1 MKMKRK
7 KMIVEDLEHR
17 KSTSSL
23 IVPILGRG
31 SEAIQRPAGL
41 SPDNLAAKEKH
52 NMEAIRG
59 KNDFEQNTIEHY
71 AMKYGL
77 GKPPIQAK
85 YMLPRP
91 IEKYGPGIT
100 PSPIKPPIPVKYGP
114 GPGPGGDVMKY
125 GPGITPSPIKPP
137 IPVKY
142 GPAPEPPI
150 PGVHKYALPT
160 PGGEI
165 PPRRDVAIY
174 SVPISPTPIGEIPQ
188 EVISLYSVKEPPK
201 KICIGQIPLKRG
213 RPPMVNPPVKRG
225 SPRRPIEGIVGPA
238 LPQDP
243 PIRALYSAPLYGN
256 Q

>member
-41 SPDNLAAKEKH
+41 SSDNLAAKEKH

-91 IEKYGPGIT
+91 IE
-100 PSPIKPPIPVKYGP
+100 
-114 GPGPGGDVMKY
+114 KY